1 MNFKIAD
8 SKFKE
13 LLLPTLLIVM
23 ALNVSSVVDTF
34 FVGTF
39 IGENAVAAIDL
50 LEPMILLV
58 TVLEWLFGLGGQI
71 LAVSKKSEFDIEGS
85 NRYFTTSMVVSVIAS
100 LAMAVICLLF
110 IDQLAVVLGSN
121 AATKPLVMQYSTY
134 LYGCF
139 FVSTIVA
146 ILAQY
151 IRVDGQPNF
160 ASAIIIIANIVNI
173 IFDYIFLSSG
183 MGMASASLASFI
195 GYSVGIVICL
205 FYIRNPKRT
214 FRFVRSALEIKT
226 FLKTTWEMIKV
237 GFPGASIGAFDV
249 VFVYLLNLFLAS
261 TLGNTGLTTYMV
273 CTDALVIASIVDV
286 GVSET
291 LTSIVPVY
299 YSKHDYLNLNHLVKN
314 SLLISGSCAIILMG
328 VMWVWPQGFLAL
340 YNFNHSEI
348 ADFVINALRLYSLF
362 FIVSVLPNLLVFYYE
377 AIERPVLSSAISI
390 MYTLVMPFISIVILY
405 NLIGS
410 NGIWLGFTVGT
421 IISMGIALV
430 VIKLIQKRESKYS
443 GLFFIEKDLIPK
455 TRNFVLT
462 DNDLNVRK
470 ELLNHLK
477 DLNADDEFCSN
488 TEKIF
493 DVIFD
498 TNPHGTY
505 VEVLVIDYD
514 DNLHVDIKYDG
525 EHENLEHLKHNFPEG
540 LLKYAEVLG
549 FNTIEYVM
557 DKQ

>member
-1 MNFKIAD
+1 
-8 SKFKE
+8 
-13 LLLPTLLIVM
+13 M
-23 ALNVSSVVDTF
+23 ALV
-34 FVGTF
+34 
-39 IGENAVAAIDL
+39 
-50 LEPMILLV
+50 
-58 TVLEWLFGLGGQI
+58 
-71 LAVSKKSEFDIEGS
+71 
-85 NRYFTTSMVVSVIAS
+85 
-100 LAMAVICLLF
+100 CLIFL
-110 IDQLAVVLGSN
+110 DQLAVVLGSN

-139 FVSTIVA
+139 FVSTVVG

-160 ASAIIIIANIVNI
+160 ASVVIIVANIVNI

-377 AIERPVLSSAISI
+377 AIERPVLSSAISV

-421 IISMGIALV
+421 LISMGIALV
-430 VIKLIQKRESKYS
+430 VIKLIQKREPQYS
-443 GLFFIEKDLIPK
+443 GLFFIEHDLIPK
-455 TRNFVLT
+455 IRNFVLT
-462 DNDLNVRK
+462 DNDLNARN
-470 ELLNHLK
+470 ECLTHLK
-477 DLNADDEFCSN
+477 DLNADDKFCDN
-488 TEKIF
+488 TNKIF

-514 DNLHVDIKYDG
+514 DNIHLDVKYDG

-557 DKQ
+557 KK

>member
-23 ALNVSSVVDTF
+23 ALNISSVVDTF

-71 LAVSKKSEFDIEGS
+71 LALSKKSEFDIDGS
-85 NRYFTTSMVVSVIAS
+85 NRFFTTSIVVSVIAS
-100 LAMAVICLLF
+100 LVMALVCLIFL
-110 IDQLAVVLGSN
+110 DQLAVVLGSN

-139 FVSTIVA
+139 FVSTVVG

-160 ASAIIIIANIVNI
+160 ASVVIIVANIVNI

-226 FLKTTWEMIKV
+226 FIKTTWEMIKV

-390 MYTLVMPFISIVILY
+390 LYTLVMPFISIVILY

-430 VIKLIQKRESKYS
+430 VIKLIQKREPQYS
-443 GLFFIEKDLIPK
+443 GLFFIEHDLIPK

-462 DNDLNVRK
+462 DNDLNARK
-470 ELLNHLK
+470 ECLNHLK
-477 DLNADDEFCSN
+477 DLNADDKFCDN
-488 TEKIF
+488 TNKIF

-514 DNLHVDIKYDG
+514 DNIHLDVKYDG

-557 DKQ
+557 KK

>member
-23 ALNVSSVVDTF
+23 ALNISSVVDTF

>member
-71 LAVSKKSEFDIEGS
+71 LAVSKKSEFDIDGS
-85 NRYFTTSMVVSVIAS
+85 NRFFTTSIVVSVIAS
-100 LAMAVICLLF
+100 LVMAVLCLIFL
-110 IDQLAVVLGSN
+110 DQLAVVLGSN

-139 FVSTIVA
+139 FVSTVVG

-160 ASAIIIIANIVNI
+160 ASAVIIVANIVNI

-226 FLKTTWEMIKV
+226 FLKTTLEMIKV

-377 AIERPVLSSAISI
+377 AIERPVLSSVISI

-430 VIKLIQKRESKYS
+430 VIKLIQKREPKYS
-443 GLFFIEKDLIPK
+443 GLFFIEYDLIPK

-462 DNDLNVRK
+462 DNDLNARK
-470 ELLNHLK
+470 ECLNHLK
-477 DLNADDEFCSN
+477 DLNADDKFCDN
-488 TEKIF
+488 TNKIF

-557 DKQ
+557 DK

>member
-23 ALNVSSVVDTF
+23 ALNISSVVDTF

-71 LAVSKKSEFDIEGS
+71 LAVSKKSEFDIDGS
-85 NRYFTTSMVVSVIAS
+85 NRFFTTSIVVSVIAS
-100 LAMAVICLLF
+100 LVMAVLCLIFL
-110 IDQLAVVLGSN
+110 DQLAVVLGSN

-139 FVSTIVA
+139 FVSTVVG

-160 ASAIIIIANIVNI
+160 ASVVIIVANIVNI

-226 FLKTTWEMIKV
+226 FIKTTWEMIKV

-377 AIERPVLSSAISI
+377 AIERPVLSSAISV

-421 IISMGIALV
+421 LISMGIALV
-430 VIKLIQKRESKYS
+430 VIKLIQKREPQYS
-443 GLFFIEKDLIPK
+443 GLFFIEHDLIPK

-462 DNDLNVRK
+462 DNDLNARN
-470 ELLNHLK
+470 ECLTHLK
-477 DLNADDEFCSN
+477 DLNADDKFCDN
-488 TEKIF
+488 TNKIF

-514 DNLHVDIKYDG
+514 DNIHLDVKYDG

-557 DKQ
+557 KK

>member
-1 MNFKIAD
+1 
-8 SKFKE
+8 
-13 LLLPTLLIVM
+13 
-23 ALNVSSVVDTF
+23 
-34 FVGTF
+34 
-39 IGENAVAAIDL
+39 
-50 LEPMILLV
+50 
-58 TVLEWLFGLGGQI
+58 
-71 LAVSKKSEFDIEGS
+71 
-85 NRYFTTSMVVSVIAS
+85 
-100 LAMAVICLLF
+100 
-110 IDQLAVVLGSN
+110 
-121 AATKPLVMQYSTY
+121 
-134 LYGCF
+134 
-139 FVSTIVA
+139 
-146 ILAQY
+146 
-151 IRVDGQPNF
+151 
-160 ASAIIIIANIVNI
+160 
-173 IFDYIFLSSG
+173 
-183 MGMASASLASFI
+183 
-195 GYSVGIVICL
+195 
-205 FYIRNPKRT
+205 
-214 FRFVRSALEIKT
+214 
-226 FLKTTWEMIKV
+226 MIKV

-249 VFVYLLNLFLAS
+249 VFVYLLNLFLVS

-299 YSKHDYLNLNHLVKN
+299 YSKHDYINLNHLVKN
-314 SLLISGSCAIILMG
+314 SLLISSSCAIILMG

-377 AIERPVLSSAISI
+377 AIERPVLSSAISV

-421 IISMGIALV
+421 LISMGIALV
-430 VIKLIQKRESKYS
+430 VIKLIQKREPQYS
-443 GLFFIEKDLIPK
+443 GLFFIEHDLIPK

-462 DNDLNVRK
+462 DNDLNARK
-470 ELLNHLK
+470 ECLNHLK
-477 DLNADDEFCSN
+477 DLNADDKFCDN
-488 TEKIF
+488 TNKIF

-514 DNLHVDIKYDG
+514 DNIHLDVKYDG

-557 DKQ
+557 KK

>member
-13 LLLPTLLIVM
+13 LLLPTLLIVL

-71 LAVSKKSEFDIEGS
+71 LAVSKKSEFDIDGS
-85 NRYFTTSMVVSVIAS
+85 NRFFTTSIVVSVIAS
-100 LAMAVICLLF
+100 LVMALVCLIFL
-110 IDQLAVVLGSN
+110 DQLAVVLGSN

-139 FVSTIVA
+139 FVSTVVG

-160 ASAIIIIANIVNI
+160 ASAVIIVANIVNI

-377 AIERPVLSSAISI
+377 AIERPVLSSAISV

-421 IISMGIALV
+421 LISMGIALV
-430 VIKLIQKRESKYS
+430 VIKLIQKREPQYS
-443 GLFFIEKDLIPK
+443 GLFFIEHDLIPK
-455 TRNFVLT
+455 IRNFVLT
-462 DNDLNVRK
+462 DNDLNARN
-470 ELLNHLK
+470 ECLTHLK
-477 DLNADDEFCSN
+477 DLNADDKFCDN
-488 TEKIF
+488 TNKIF

-514 DNLHVDIKYDG
+514 DNIHLDVKYDG

-557 DKQ
+557 KK

>member
-23 ALNVSSVVDTF
+23 ALNISSVVDTF

-71 LAVSKKSEFDIEGS
+71 LALSKKSEFDIDGS
-85 NRYFTTSMVVSVIAS
+85 NRFFTTSIVVSVIAS
-100 LAMAVICLLF
+100 LVMALVCLIFL
-110 IDQLAVVLGSN
+110 DQLAVVLGSN

-139 FVSTIVA
+139 FVSTVVG

-160 ASAIIIIANIVNI
+160 ASVVIIVANIVNI

-214 FRFVRSALEIKT
+214 FRFVRSALEIKI

-377 AIERPVLSSAISI
+377 AIERPVLSSAISV

-421 IISMGIALV
+421 LISMGIALV
-430 VIKLIQKRESKYS
+430 VIKLIQKREPQYS
-443 GLFFIEKDLIPK
+443 GLFFIEHDLIPK

-462 DNDLNVRK
+462 DNDLNARN
-470 ELLNHLK
+470 ECLTHLK
-477 DLNADDEFCSN
+477 DLNADDMFCDN
-488 TEKIF
+488 TNKIF
-493 DVIFD
+493 DVIFN

-514 DNLHVDIKYDG
+514 DNIHLDVKYDG

-557 DKQ
+557 KK

>member
-13 LLLPTLLIVM
+13 LLLPTLLIVL

-71 LAVSKKSEFDIEGS
+71 LALSKKSEFDIDGS
-85 NRYFTTSMVVSVIAS
+85 NRFFTTSIVVSVIAS
-100 LAMAVICLLF
+100 LVMALVCLIFL
-110 IDQLAVVLGSN
+110 DQLAVVLGSN

-139 FVSTIVA
+139 FVSTVVG

-160 ASAIIIIANIVNI
+160 ASAVIIVANIVNI

-377 AIERPVLSSAISI
+377 AIERPVLSSAISV

-430 VIKLIQKRESKYS
+430 VIKLIQKREPKYS
-443 GLFFIEKDLIPK
+443 GLFFIEHDLIPK

-462 DNDLNVRK
+462 DNDLNARN
-470 ELLNHLK
+470 ECLTHLK
-477 DLNADDEFCSN
+477 DLNADDKFCDN
-488 TEKIF
+488 TNKIF

-514 DNLHVDIKYDG
+514 DNIHLDVKYDG

-557 DKQ
+557 KK

>member
-13 LLLPTLLIVM
+13 LLLPTLLIVL

-71 LAVSKKSEFDIEGS
+71 LAVSKKSEFDIDGS
-85 NRYFTTSMVVSVIAS
+85 NRFFTTSIVVSVIAS
-100 LAMAVICLLF
+100 LVMAVLCLIFL
-110 IDQLAVVLGSN
+110 DQLAVVLGSN

-139 FVSTIVA
+139 FVSTVVG

-160 ASAIIIIANIVNI
+160 ASAVIIVANIVNI

-377 AIERPVLSSAISI
+377 AIERPVLSSAISV

-421 IISMGIALV
+421 LISMGIALV
-430 VIKLIQKRESKYS
+430 VIKLIQKREPQYS
-443 GLFFIEKDLIPK
+443 GLFFIEHDLIPK
-455 TRNFVLT
+455 IRNFVLT
-462 DNDLNVRK
+462 DNDLNARN
-470 ELLNHLK
+470 ECLTHLK
-477 DLNADDEFCSN
+477 DLNADDKFCDN
-488 TEKIF
+488 TNKIF

-514 DNLHVDIKYDG
+514 DNIHLDVKYDG

-557 DKQ
+557 KK

>member
-71 LAVSKKSEFDIEGS
+71 LAVSKKSEFDIDGS
-85 NRYFTTSMVVSVIAS
+85 NRFFTTSIVVSVIAS
-100 LAMAVICLLF
+100 LVMAVLCLIFL
-110 IDQLAVVLGSN
+110 DQLAVVLGSN

-139 FVSTIVA
+139 FVSTVVG

-160 ASAIIIIANIVNI
+160 ASAVIIVANIVNI

-291 LTSIVPVY
+291 LTSIVPLY

-377 AIERPVLSSAISI
+377 AIERPVLSSAISVL
-390 MYTLVMPFISIVILY
+390 YTLVMPFISIVILY

-421 IISMGIALV
+421 LISMGIALV
-430 VIKLIQKRESKYS
+430 VIKLIQKREPQYS
-443 GLFFIEKDLIPK
+443 GLFFIEYDLIPK

-462 DNDLNVRK
+462 DNDLNARN
-470 ELLNHLK
+470 ECLNHLK
-477 DLNADDEFCSN
+477 DLNADDKFCDN
-488 TEKIF
+488 TNKIF

-514 DNLHVDIKYDG
+514 DNIHLDVKYDG

-557 DKQ
+557 KK

>member
-71 LAVSKKSEFDIEGS
+71 LAVSKKSEFDIDGS
-85 NRYFTTSMVVSVIAS
+85 NRFFTTSIVVSVIAS
-100 LAMAVICLLF
+100 LVMAVLCLIFL
-110 IDQLAVVLGSN
+110 DQLAVVLGSN

-139 FVSTIVA
+139 FVSTVVG

-160 ASAIIIIANIVNI
+160 ASAVIIVANIVNI

-249 VFVYLLNLFLAS
+249 VFVYLLNLFLVS

-340 YNFNHSEI
+340 YNFNNSQI

-430 VIKLIQKRESKYS
+430 VIKLIQKREPKYS
-443 GLFFIEKDLIPK
+443 GLFFIEHDLIPK

-462 DNDLNVRK
+462 DNDLNARN
-470 ELLNHLK
+470 ECLTHLK
-477 DLNADDEFCSN
+477 DLNADDKFCDN
-488 TEKIF
+488 ANKIF

-557 DKQ
+557 DK

>member
-71 LAVSKKSEFDIEGS
+71 LAVSKKSEFDIDGS
-85 NRYFTTSMVVSVIAS
+85 NRFFTTSIVVSVIAS
-100 LAMAVICLLF
+100 LVMAVLCLIFL
-110 IDQLAVVLGSN
+110 DQLAVVLGSN

-139 FVSTIVA
+139 FVSTVVG

-160 ASAIIIIANIVNI
+160 ASVVIIVANIVNI

-237 GFPGASIGAFDV
+237 GFPGASVGAFDV

-314 SLLISGSCAIILMG
+314 SILISGSCAIILMG

-430 VIKLIQKRESKYS
+430 VIKLIQKREPKYS
-443 GLFFIEKDLIPK
+443 GLFFIEHDLIPK
-455 TRNFVLT
+455 TRNFILT
-462 DNDLNVRK
+462 DNDLNARK
-470 ELLNHLK
+470 ECLNHLK
-477 DLNADDEFCSN
+477 DLNADDKFCDN
-488 TEKIF
+488 TNKIF

-514 DNLHVDIKYDG
+514 DNIHLDVKYDG

-557 DKQ
+557 KK